1 MEGGQ
6 NYDTWLHGAG
16 RKIFHSWSQRAASS
30 GMVPS
35 QPQPG
40 APAYMAGVSN
50 PSRDGHVPIGAWSA
64 GVVGHGGAATHQAAY
79 AGGQPRASGSGV
91 PQSVQHMSVSDKLAQ
106 LTLLLQ
112 NTELR
117 EFMGNN
123 NVFAKK

>member
-1 MEGGQ
+1 
-6 NYDTWLHGAG
+6 
-16 RKIFHSWSQRAASS
+16 
-30 GMVPS
+30 MVPS

-79 AGGQPRASGSGV
+79 AGGQPVASGSGV

-112 NTELR
+112 NTALR

>member
-1 MEGGQ
+1 M
-6 NYDTWLHGAG
+6 L
-16 RKIFHSWSQRAASS
+16 RFWSQRAASS
-30 GMVPS
+30 GVVPT
-35 QPQPG
+35 QPQPS
-40 APAYMAGVSN
+40 ASAYMAGVSN
-50 PSRDGHVPIGAWSA
+50 TAGGGHVPTGAWSA